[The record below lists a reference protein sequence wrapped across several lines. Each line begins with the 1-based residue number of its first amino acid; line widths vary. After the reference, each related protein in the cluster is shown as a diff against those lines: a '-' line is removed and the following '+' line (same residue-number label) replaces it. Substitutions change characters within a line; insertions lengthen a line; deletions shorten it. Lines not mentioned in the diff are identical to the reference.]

1 MLPLSERT
9 NEEYQNLKVIDND
22 DMMENDGNYNE
33 NDADD

>member
-1 MLPLSERT
+1 MLPLSEST

>member
-1 MLPLSERT
+1 MPLSERT